1 HDLASVHYLH
11 ETEAIQARRL
21 KASPRS
27 SRCFGHQSAIRPMRR
42 WRGNGRFYPEGVKRS
57 LGLAEAE
64 SPKGL
69 SAEGASPAPTSKH
82 PKRRVARP
90 KGRASTCEEKD
101 QVQ

>member
-1 HDLASVHYLH
+1 MLEKLSSL
-11 ETEAIQARRL
+11 RMF
-21 KASPRS
+21 KAEYPRS
-27 SRCFGHQSAIRPMRR
+27 SRRFGHQSAIRPMRR
-42 WRGNGRFYPEGVKRS
+42 WRGNGRFYPEGGKRR

-101 QVQ
+101 QVQKQERETV